1 MKDKKI
7 LLEEEMI
14 SAKTTL
20 QKAVEAWKKYRKKF
34 IISYSIFIILNI
46 IVIIM
51 SSLMI
56 VFNLYSLRLN
66 NFPHIQGREDV
77 DDSIWYLI
85 AIAIGSALTTFLT
98 SITSFFSF
106 NEKRVKLLGDIK
118 ILSDKLEE
126 FKNKPIEDLN
136 EWVANIS
143 DYGDVL

>member
-1 MKDKKI
+1 MKDKKL

-66 NFPHIQGREDV
+66 NFPYIQGREDV